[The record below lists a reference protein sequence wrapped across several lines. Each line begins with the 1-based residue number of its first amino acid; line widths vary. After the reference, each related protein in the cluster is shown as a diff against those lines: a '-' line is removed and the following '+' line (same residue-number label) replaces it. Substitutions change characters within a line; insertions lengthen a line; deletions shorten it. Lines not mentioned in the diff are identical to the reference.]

1 MNERKNSLEGKVALI
16 TGAGKGIGSIIARE
30 LSAHGVSLAINDLT
44 PINLDE
50 VESDIQEKGGNVR
63 TFIVDVS
70 KKIPIQSLVNAVQ
83 DDYGHIDILVHCARV
98 RPKTPLLD
106 MDDWDWQRTMDV
118 NLTGAFLTLQSVGR
132 VMRAQGGGQMI
143 LVGPQDTNEI
153 DFGAYK
159 ISLAALHQLSI
170 QAAAEF
176 EQYGIKVVW
185 IDQKDGMDQ
194 AVNRVLAACVQTGQE
209 E

>member
-1 MNERKNSLEGKVALI
+1 M
-16 TGAGKGIGSIIARE
+16 
-30 LSAHGVSLAINDLT
+30 
-44 PINLDE
+44 
-50 VESDIQEKGGNVR
+50 
-63 TFIVDVS
+63 S

-83 DDYGHIDILVHCARV
+83 DDFGRIDILVHCARV
-98 RPKTPLLD
+98 RPKAPLLD